1 MMMILITLATTTI
14 TNSGINSG
22 PMTSCVHSHS
32 LCSHQ
37 TKFRLFQNSFPFVEF
52 NAKLIVST
60 PTLHACEGKI
70 ISVHVM
76 KAYKEVKAQFHSFG
90 ISALPFVPPG
100 RFTSWNGCPGTH
112 KIGGWVGPRTGLHI
126 LVDRR
131 IPWPRRESKP
141 NFSGVQLVVQSLNR
155 LSYPCKSMGL
165 YFVIK
170 AKLINIHMDSFTKEN
185 VISRQ
190 IFYILICYSRFDFS
204 ALA

>member
-1 MMMILITLATTTI
+1 VIKATPRPLYPRKEARFSFYRKLRGPQIRLGCLEKKKKFAPARMMIMMMILITLATTTI

-76 KAYKEVKAQFHSFG
+76 KAYKEVKA
-90 ISALPFVPPG
+90 
-100 RFTSWNGCPGTH
+100 
-112 KIGGWVGPRTGLHI
+112 
-126 LVDRR
+126 
-131 IPWPRRESKP
+131 
-141 NFSGVQLVVQSLNR
+141 
-155 LSYPCKSMGL
+155 
-165 YFVIK
+165 
-170 AKLINIHMDSFTKEN
+170 
-185 VISRQ
+185 
-190 IFYILICYSRFDFS
+190 
-204 ALA
+204 